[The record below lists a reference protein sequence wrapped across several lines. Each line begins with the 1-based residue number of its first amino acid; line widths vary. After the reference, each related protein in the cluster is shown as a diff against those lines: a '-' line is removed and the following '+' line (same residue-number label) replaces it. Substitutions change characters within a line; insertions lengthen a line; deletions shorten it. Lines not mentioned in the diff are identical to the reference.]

1 MYVCIYIYIRIHIY
15 ISIYIYPYATND
27 TRILYL
33 YIYTYYTHAMLR
45 LMSFRQSSLSVA
57 MTQARDDISMHW
69 GPFANG
75 WTLWT
80 LWTLWTFRLWTLW
93 THKDL
98 PVRSWQFANGWEL
111 HCAQVEYLDIHHLKF
126 GNFSLSCKIIGIISQ
141 MIPTHIN
148 SHFVGL
154 VCGNINTL
162 VHCLSNPFPIGLSWE
177 KPRFLLVKIH
187 QNPHG
192 FWWNISP
199 RPARSQ
205 PWTVAAERGSC
216 WLVQLIWRD
225 SCFDSMDPMR
235 NLGGSWG
242 HMIFDD
248 ESYGFSMIFDDF
260 RWLSPMQLAF
270 NCRNWISPRPTN
282 RWGQSFPG
290 RRKG

>member
-1 MYVCIYIYIRIHIY
+1 
-15 ISIYIYPYATND
+15 
-27 TRILYL
+27 
-33 YIYTYYTHAMLR
+33 
-45 LMSFRQSSLSVA
+45 
-57 MTQARDDISMHW
+57 MHW

-80 LWTLWTFRLWTLW
+80 LWTFRLWTLW
-93 THKDL
+93 THRDL

-111 HCAQVEYLDIHHLKF
+111 RCAQVEYLDIHHLKF
-126 GNFSLSCKIIGIISQ
+126 GNFSPSCKIIGIISQ
-141 MIPTHIN
+141 MIPIHIN

-162 VHCLSNPFPIGLSWE
+162 VHCLSNPFPIGLSWQ

-199 RPARSQ
+199 KPARSQ
-205 PWTVAAERGSC
+205 PWTVAAERAAVGWSSWFGGIAGSIP
-216 WLVQLIWRD
+216 WIQWEI
-225 SCFDSMDPMR
+225 
-235 NLGGSWG
+235 LGPWGFLG

-248 ESYGFSMIFDDF
+248 DHMDF
-260 RWLSPMQLAF
+260 RWLSMTFSNAVGF
-270 NCRNWISPRPTN
+270 NCRSSISPRPTN